1 MPIEIRPVE
10 SGEID
15 ALLVADQRGFGGV
28 PLRPDSS
35 RSWALGELDR
45 TRVAFENGR
54 IVGVSRTYSFEL
66 TMPGGSLLPAAAVSW
81 VSVQP
86 THRRRG
92 ILTRMMAAM
101 HEDARDRSEAAAIL
115 TASESSIYGRF
126 GYGVAAWNLRLAADR
141 VHIAFSPRDRD
152 AGTMRLVDKDE
163 AKGALPELYERARLT
178 RAGMVTR
185 PSFWW
190 DQVYW
195 DSFIARTKAC
205 FFAIH
210 TDASGHDDGYVV
222 YGISAEGPPGT
233 GKRELTIIDMQA
245 ESSATQIELWRYVF
259 GVDLVDSV
267 ATILSPVDDPLRHV
281 VVDSRRVEVTGVSDH
296 LWLAPLDPLPVLASR
311 QYSVP
316 GRVVITTHLPDGTT
330 RTVAVEASEA
340 GTACEAVNEAADL
353 TCDSTVLGMC
363 ALGGNRWSELAHA
376 GRVEVGRPDVL
387 ARADAMFLTS
397 PAPALLSFF

>member
-1 MPIEIRPVE
+1 VPIEIRPIE
-10 SGEID
+10 ADEID

-35 RSWALGELDR
+35 RSWAAGELDR
-45 TRVAFENGR
+45 TRIAFENGR
-54 IVGVSRTYSFEL
+54 IVGVSRTYTFEL
-66 TMPGGSLLPAAAVSW
+66 TMPGGALLPAAAVSW

-101 HEDARDRSEAAAIL
+101 HDDARDRNEPAAIL

-141 VHIAFSPRDRD
+141 VHIRFAPRADD
-152 AGTMRLVDKDE
+152 AGCVRLVDQDQ
-163 AKGALPELYERARLT
+163 ARRVLPEIYDRARLT

-185 PSFWW
+185 PPFWW

-195 DSFIARTKAC
+195 DSFVARTKAC

-210 TDASGHDDGYVV
+210 TDAAGHDDGYVV
-222 YGISAEGPPGT
+222 YGMSADGPPGT
-233 GKRELTIIDMQA
+233 VKRELMIIDMQA
-245 ESSATQIELWRYVF
+245 ESSGTWIELWRYVF
-259 GVDLVDSV
+259 GVDLVDRV
-267 ATILSPVDDPLRHV
+267 RTVNTPVDDPLRHV
-281 VVDSRRVEVTGVSDH
+281 VVDSRRVEVTAISDH
-296 LWLAPLDPLPVLASR
+296 LWLAPIDPARVLGAR
-311 QYSVP
+311 RYSVP
-316 GRVVITTHLPDGTT
+316 GRVVITTHLPDGGAQ
-330 RTVAVEASEA
+330 TVAVEASEA
-340 GTACEAVNEAADL
+340 GTSCEAVDEAPDL

-363 ALGGNRWSELAHA
+363 ALGGNRWSELANA
-376 GRVEVGRPDVL
+376 GRVEVGRPEAL
-387 ARADAMFLTS
+387 ARADAMFMTT

>member
-1 MPIEIRPVE
+1 VTIEIRPVE
-10 SGEID
+10 AEEID
-15 ALLVADQRGFGGV
+15 AMLVADQRGFGGV

-35 RSWALGELDR
+35 RSWAEGELDR
-45 TRVAFENGR
+45 TRVAFEDGR
-54 IVGVSRTYSFEL
+54 IVGVSRTYTFEL
-66 TMPGGSLLPAAAVSW
+66 TMPGGALLPSAAVSW

-101 HEDARDRSEAAAIL
+101 HDDARDRDEPAAIL

-141 VHIAFSPRDRD
+141 VHIAFSPRDSD
-152 AGTMRLVDKDE
+152 AGRMRLVDKEE
-163 AKGALPELYERARLT
+163 ATRALPEMYERARLN

-185 PSFWW
+185 PPFWW

-195 DSFIARTKAC
+195 DFFVARIKAC

-210 TDASGHDDGYVV
+210 TDASGRDDGYVV
-222 YGISAEGPPGT
+222 YGMTPDGPGT
-233 GKRELTIIDMQA
+233 GKRELTIIDMQ
-245 ESSATQIELWRYVF
+245 SDTPATRVELWRYVF
-259 GVDLVDSV
+259 GVDLIDRV
-267 ATILSPVDDPLRHV
+267 ASILAPVDDPLRHV

-296 LWLAPLDPLPVLASR
+296 LWLAPLDPLQVLASR
-311 QYSVP
+311 RYTVP
-316 GRVVITTHLPDGTT
+316 GRVVITTHLPDGSA
-330 RTVAVEASEA
+330 RTVAVEATEA
-340 GTACEAVNEAADL
+340 GTACEAVDEPADL

-363 ALGGNRWSELAHA
+363 ALGGNRWSELASA
-376 GRVEVGRPDVL
+376 GRVEVGRPEVL